1 MQINDIM
8 IPKILISDKKFEHLS
23 NSGKLVYSVLYTN
36 LWNEY
41 ISGNTKVAISKGYD
55 DTYITLS
62 NKKMGQILNKSEATI
77 VKIKK
82 ELVSFNLLEIHKRPY
97 DLDKLYLTIV

>member
-8 IPKILISDKKFEHLS
+8 MPKILMIDKKFKHLS
-23 NSGKLVYSVLYTN
+23 SSGKLLYSLLYAN

-62 NKKMGQILNKSEATI
+62 NKNMAQILNKSETAI
-77 VKIKK
+77 VKKKK

-97 DLDKLYLTIV
+97 DVDKLYLTIV

>member
-8 IPKILISDKKFEHLS
+8 MPKSLMSDEKFKHLS
-23 NSGKLVYSVLYTN
+23 TSGKLLYSLLYTN

-41 ISGNTKVAISKGYD
+41 ILGNTKVAISKGYD

-62 NKKMGQILNKSEATI
+62 NKNMAHILNKSERTI

-82 ELVSFNLLEIHKRPY
+82 ELVSFNLLEIQNRPY
-97 DLDKLYLTIV
+97 DVDKLYLTIV